1 LIFSGKSGIT
11 NGDCELKLNKTMD
24 DRRGLKKIISSFNQ
38 VKILVIGDFML
49 DEFIWGEVSRI
60 SPEAPVPV
68 VRVKSE
74 SSRPGGALNVTNNI
88 HALGGKVLSCGVIG
102 DDVYGQRLR
111 EVLKNRGMNLDGV
124 IVDSSRPTT
133 LKTRIFARH
142 QHQVVRV
149 DREDGNLIADNV
161 IEEILTFVREK
172 IALIDIILIEDYGKG
187 VVGPRLLSEVFA
199 IARKHKKMISVDPK
213 EDHFSYYKGAT
224 VITPNHHEAQ
234 TATRIKMKGSDD
246 NDALTKIGKTL
257 LDDLDSQAV
266 LVTLGEEGMCLFEAS
281 GNVTRIPT
289 VAQEVFDVSGAGDT
303 VIGAFSLALASGASM
318 KEAAH
323 VSNYAAGI
331 VVGKVGVAVA
341 TQQELLEKIG

>member
-1 LIFSGKSGIT
+1 MIFSGKSGIT
-11 NGDCELKLNKTMD
+11 NGDCGLELNKTMD
-24 DRRGLKKIISSFNQ
+24 KRRLKKIISSFNQ
-38 VKILVIGDFML
+38 AKILVIGDFML
-49 DEFIWGEVSRI
+49 DEFIWGEVTRI

-68 VRVKSE
+68 VKVKSE
-74 SSRPGGALNVTNNI
+74 SSWPGGALNAANKI

-102 DDVYGQRLR
+102 DDIYGRRLK
-111 EVLKNRGMNLDGV
+111 EVLRKRGMSIAGV

-149 DREDGNLIADNV
+149 DREDGRPVAEDV

-187 VVGPRLLSEVFA
+187 VIGPRLLSEVFA
-199 IARKHKKMISVDPK
+199 IAKKHKKMISVDPK

-234 TATRIKMKGSDD
+234 TATRIKMKGDDD
-246 NDALTKIGKTL
+246 NDSLTKIGRIL

-266 LVTLGEEGMCLFEAS
+266 LITLGEEGMCLFEAS
-281 GNVTRIPT
+281 GSVTHIPT

-341 TQQELLEKIG
+341 TQKELLEKIG

>member
-1 LIFSGKSGIT
+1 MIFSGKSGIT
-11 NGDCELKLNKTMD
+11 NGDCGLELNKTMD
-24 DRRGLKKIISSFNQ
+24 KRRLKKIISSFNQ
-38 VKILVIGDFML
+38 AKILVIGDFML
-49 DEFIWGEVSRI
+49 DEFIWGEVTRI

-68 VRVKSE
+68 VKVKSE
-74 SSRPGGALNVTNNI
+74 SSWPGGALNAANNI

-102 DDVYGQRLR
+102 DDVYGRRLK
-111 EVLKNRGMNLDGV
+111 EVLKNRGMSIAGV
-124 IVDSSRPTT
+124 IVDTSRPTT

-149 DREDGNLIADNV
+149 DREDGRPVAEDV

-199 IARKHKKMISVDPK
+199 IAKKHKKMINVDPK

-234 TATRIKMKGSDD
+234 TATRIKMKGDDD
-246 NDALTKIGKTL
+246 NDSLTKIGRIL

-266 LVTLGEEGMCLFEAS
+266 LITLGEEGMCLFEAS
-281 GNVTRIPT
+281 GSVIHIPT

-323 VSNYAAGI
+323 ISNYAAGI

-341 TQQELLEKIG
+341 TQKELLEKIG